1 MLGKEQFEVVS
12 CAVTPECSVIRLLFF
27 FSFGF
32 SLSLLRQQAYSVC
45 SLFWL
50 CCENFMKVCWRSLF
64 DQAYTG
70 PAETSNAVFSQN
82 LTFLGLNL

>member
-12 CAVTPECSVIRLLFF
+12 CAVTPECSVIRLFSLLWFLFIT
-27 FSFGF
+27 FSFTAAG
-32 SLSLLRQQAYSVC
+32 LLC

-50 CCENFMKVCWRSLF
+50 CCEKFMKVCWHSLF

-70 PAETSNAVFSQN
+70 PTETSNTVFRQN